1 MNFFHYYCSNT
12 LILVRAPPLFAGM
25 PLSSRPIC
33 NLRSYRLEGHP
44 IRGSRSE
51 YRANERTSYKFG
63 TRAGPEVVVFPRSH
77 RASRAEAMRS
87 ELNSVAGREGGC
99 EFTPTP
105 VNNVMAPEP
114 TQWGAIRPSVRPWF
128 FKATNL
134 LPCSVL
140 SWNKSKGT
148 CRPAWPCQTQACG
161 CGLWCAPWIGA
172 AAHAWVRRR
181 RRRRC
186 PCAATVP
193 STVLLLQE
201 IIHTYGRGC
210 SFSASR
216 SLRQCFPRPKGGTM
230 ALAGPGKHRLLA
242 AVSAAP
248 ESFYSV
254 QARISRSIGGS
265 RTSRW

>member
-1 MNFFHYYCSNT
+1 M
-12 LILVRAPPLFAGM
+12 
-25 PLSSRPIC
+25 
-33 NLRSYRLEGHP
+33 
-44 IRGSRSE
+44 
-51 YRANERTSYKFG
+51 NERATS
-63 TRAGPEVVVFPRSH
+63 
-77 RASRAEAMRS
+77 
-87 ELNSVAGREGGC
+87 SVPGGGCLSPISSCLQGGGHAIGIEFRGREGGGLRVYPH
-99 EFTPTP
+99 TSK
-105 VNNVMAPEP
+105 
-114 TQWGAIRPSVRPWF
+114 QRDGAGANAMGRDPSVRPWF

-148 CRPAWPCQTQACG
+148 CRPAWACQTQACG

-172 AAHAWVRRR
+172 AAHAWAR

-186 PCAATVP
+186 PCASTVP

-201 IIHTYGRGC
+201 IIHTYGWC

-216 SLRQCFPRPKGGTM
+216 SLRHCFPRPKGGTM

>member
-33 NLRSYRLEGHP
+33 NLRSYRLEGHGHP

-114 TQWGAIRPSVRPWF
+114 TQWGAIRPSVHGFLKPRIYSPALSCRGTRA
-128 FKATNL
+128 KVRAAPPGPAKRKPVGAVCGARHGSEL
-134 LPCSVL
+134 LPTHGRV
-140 SWNKSKGT
+140 
-148 CRPAWPCQTQACG
+148 AA
-161 CGLWCAPWIGA
+161 A
-172 AAHAWVRRR
+172 AAHA
-181 RRRRC
+181 
-186 PCAATVP
+186 
-193 STVLLLQE
+193 
-201 IIHTYGRGC
+201 
-210 SFSASR
+210 
-216 SLRQCFPRPKGGTM
+216 LRQSRPLFCFCRRSYIRMGG
-230 ALAGPGKHRLLA
+230 AHFQRAGACGTAFHARRG
-242 AVSAAP
+242 AP
-248 ESFYSV
+248 W
-254 QARISRSIGGS
+254 R
-265 RTSRW
+265 

>member
-1 MNFFHYYCSNT
+1 MRVYPHTSKQ
-12 LILVRAPPLFAGM
+12 RDGAG
-25 PLSSRPIC
+25 
-33 NLRSYRLEGHP
+33 
-44 IRGSRSE
+44 
-51 YRANERTSYKFG
+51 AN
-63 TRAGPEVVVFPRSH
+63 
-77 RASRAEAMRS
+77 AM
-87 ELNSVAGREGGC
+87 GRD
-99 EFTPTP
+99 
-105 VNNVMAPEP
+105 
-114 TQWGAIRPSVRPWF
+114 PSVRPWF

-148 CRPAWPCQTQACG
+148 CRPAWACQTQACG

-172 AAHAWVRRR
+172 AAHAWAR

-201 IIHTYGRGC
+201 HTYGWVLI
-210 SFSASR
+210 FSEQELAAVLSTPEGGHHGASW
-216 SLRQCFPRPKGGTM
+216 TW
-230 ALAGPGKHRLLA
+230 KHRLLA

-254 QARISRSIGGS
+254 QAPVLDLL
-265 RTSRW
+265 WV

>member
-1 MNFFHYYCSNT
+1 
-12 LILVRAPPLFAGM
+12 M

-33 NLRSYRLEGHP
+33 NLRSYRLEGHGHP

-114 TQWGAIRPSVRPWF
+114 TQWGAIRPSVRPWV

-148 CRPAWPCQTQACG
+148 CRPAWACQTQALGAVCG
-161 CGLWCAPWIGA
+161 ARHGSELLPTHGRVAAA
-172 AAHAWVRRR
+172 AAHA
-181 RRRRC
+181 
-186 PCAATVP
+186 
-193 STVLLLQE
+193 
-201 IIHTYGRGC
+201 
-210 SFSASR
+210 
-216 SLRQCFPRPKGGTM
+216 LRQSRPLFCFCRRSYIRMGG
-230 ALAGPGKHRLLA
+230 AHFQRAGACGTAFHARRG
-242 AVSAAP
+242 AP
-248 ESFYSV
+248 W
-254 QARISRSIGGS
+254 R
-265 RTSRW
+265 